1 MSDKYPGFFTA
12 IFGSGKKTKTGK
24 KPIPKI
30 GDREL
35 MFPESGKKI
44 YYPVKSKE
52 EEEAEPVEDV
62 EDA

>member
-12 IFGSGKKTKTGK
+12 IFGSRKKTKTKK

-30 GDREL
+30 GDRDL
-35 MFPESGKKI
+35 MFPDRDKKI

-52 EEEAEPVEDV
+52 EEAEPVEDV